1 MVILLILPFGSISA
15 QDQPLTATEKAQ
27 MLDTIKK
34 IKTGVIKGRSG
45 VNSSALSAYRAAAT
59 SGTSAYDFYLKCYKE
74 INFTRKGAKESE
86 YRDWRTKNKDYLS
99 SREHSSARRLQL
111 QFLILTIRAA
121 NLEEDER
128 ESLIPELITL
138 MDNCISAYPYLGKS
152 QRILSASATGSTFAE
167 VYDLSSTLVG
177 LKNWPRA
184 PMDVSGIYEST
195 IMPSY
200 RTPDRVK
207 ELMQA
212 WDKRISQEIKLVAAA
227 NSTEAEAGF
236 TNKTLPKLKWL
247 KYMDMLRAGKNR
259 EALTLMVALVRS
271 NPDHEDIDSWLEEVE
286 GYLSGKL
293 DPGTFEDAEKER
305 KASELAKQKSKASG
319 DRAASNPSLENARKA
334 LEGLNRGG
342 GRNGGR
348 RGIPEDVDL
357 DQIRD
362 LFNRR

>member
-1 MVILLILPFGSISA
+1 MKSLKLCSLVMLLILPFGSISA

-86 YRDWRTKNKDYLS
+86 YRDWRTKNKEYLS

-184 PMDVSGIYEST
+184 PMDVSGIYES
-195 IMPSY
+195 
-200 RTPDRVK
+200 
-207 ELMQA
+207 
-212 WDKRISQEIKLVAAA
+212 
-227 NSTEAEAGF
+227 
-236 TNKTLPKLKWL
+236 
-247 KYMDMLRAGKNR
+247 
-259 EALTLMVALVRS
+259 
-271 NPDHEDIDSWLEEVE
+271 
-286 GYLSGKL
+286 
-293 DPGTFEDAEKER
+293 
-305 KASELAKQKSKASG
+305 
-319 DRAASNPSLENARKA
+319 
-334 LEGLNRGG
+334 
-342 GRNGGR
+342 
-348 RGIPEDVDL
+348 
-357 DQIRD
+357 
-362 LFNRR
+362 

>member
-1 MVILLILPFGSISA
+1 M
-15 QDQPLTATEKAQ
+15 
-27 MLDTIKK
+27 
-34 IKTGVIKGRSG
+34 
-45 VNSSALSAYRAAAT
+45 
-59 SGTSAYDFYLKCYKE
+59 
-74 INFTRKGAKESE
+74 
-86 YRDWRTKNKDYLS
+86 
-99 SREHSSARRLQL
+99 
-111 QFLILTIRAA
+111 TIRAA

-152 QRILSASATGSTFAE
+152 QRILSASATGSTFAQ

-236 TNKTLPKLKWL
+236 TNKTLPKLKSL

-259 EALTLMVALVRS
+259 
-271 NPDHEDIDSWLEEVE
+271 
-286 GYLSGKL
+286 
-293 DPGTFEDAEKER
+293 DA
-305 KASELAKQKSKASG
+305 
-319 DRAASNPSLENARKA
+319 
-334 LEGLNRGG
+334 
-342 GRNGGR
+342 
-348 RGIPEDVDL
+348 VT
-357 DQIRD
+357 
-362 LFNRR
+362 